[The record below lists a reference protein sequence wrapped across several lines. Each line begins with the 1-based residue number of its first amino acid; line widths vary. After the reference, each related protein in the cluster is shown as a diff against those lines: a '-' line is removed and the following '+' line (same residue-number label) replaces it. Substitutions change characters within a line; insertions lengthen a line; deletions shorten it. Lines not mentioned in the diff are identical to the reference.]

1 MARLL
6 ADFDGPSLNSL
17 NELIMENDSQQL
29 LTLFQEDS
37 LRRIN
42 ENISLL
48 ELARFRTLLN
58 TKQQPLKKNFNRLSF
73 LSYCRVM

>member
-1 MARLL
+1 L
-6 ADFDGPSLNSL
+6 G
-17 NELIMENDSQQL
+17 ELIGKSDPQQV

-58 TKQQPLKKNFNRLSF
+58 EKQQKNSKKLDF
-73 LSYCRVM
+73 LSYCRLM